1 LISVPIEGRMLLRER
16 TGPGSVND
24 MAKTPKHYVLNP
36 ETGYYRVEGQNV
48 HVKVG
53 TTNAV
58 ANTAILIGEAIKSPL
73 TI

>member
-1 LISVPIEGRMLLRER
+1 
-16 TGPGSVND
+16 
-24 MAKTPKHYVLNP
+24 LNP